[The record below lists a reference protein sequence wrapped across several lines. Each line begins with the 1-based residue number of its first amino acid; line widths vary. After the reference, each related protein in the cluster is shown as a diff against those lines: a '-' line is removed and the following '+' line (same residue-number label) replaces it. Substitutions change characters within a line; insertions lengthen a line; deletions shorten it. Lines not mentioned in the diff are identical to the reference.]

1 MSSAP
6 LMPECLTQV
15 TEDAGVRFL
24 LPDTAEDQHVQV
36 SLNLFSNF
44 LLL

>member
-1 MSSAP
+1 MSSAL

-15 TEDAGVRFL
+15 TLDAGVRFL
-24 LPDTAEDQHVQV
+24 LPDTVQV